1 MASPTK
7 QILKGVK
14 DLGEDGMAAMEAALL
29 ELTLFQLHR
38 HRTEIRRAGHQA
50 VKSKKSETS
59 KLLRAVTKTTLQ
71 TGEYVIP
78 REKAMALMA
87 DDPLSRA
94 VAKTFVTTGHVPD
107 GLEGVAKDRTITIPE
122 YKRQDGTV
130 VAEHTRTLPEGQSAR
145 AKKEREDIER
155 ELGEARDHFLREERK
170 AQRAKEEGDRDIFG
184 PRSQKLFDTKAKM
197 TLDAIDAVAEIGMK
211 AAENET
217 YNGAIRSFLHESS
230 LGQGI
235 VAVADYFS
243 KKGSKL
249 QFAAK
254 AIAEFGPVAGARIAY
269 SYFRYGGYDVPMK
282 QDGNRVVTEMGDTL
296 PKPTSAADTRNWA
309 IKALEKRLP
318 SREADDSGAEP
329 PSEGFLIDRDGNV
342 LAHAVGRGND
352 HFLPFSVK
360 HLRQMRKTS
369 GAEYVRRR
377 MFGGP
382 TVEDLHAA
390 MMMGADKLTV
400 VSNSGTYTMGLSG
413 RSHGIKMEHMQI
425 LQRYQDILD
434 KSKRLD
440 HAKYDSAMDALQSE
454 FPLHIFKETSKAGA
468 WKNDHDRIAPKNRF
482 MDQLRRAFDRL
493 GGEDEATRNELKTI
507 ADVERTVKETGRLPG
522 MRSSE
527 TTQQFYRRMVGQTGN
542 RQGALQQ
549 VEAFYRA
556 KGTNPSDVGWLKDE
570 RIRVRQPSSATR
582 TIHGERVEP
591 PRPVSV
597 RSSYTDPAAARARV
611 SQPQASVTMPRRA
624 RSRLEELGIDPEGYS
639 TSNSRHAKELAMAIN
654 SLPDQAWMDTLDD
667 KDFLNDLTSTFSEIR
682 T

>member
-14 DLGEDGMAAMEAALL
+14 DLGEDGIAAMEAALL
-29 ELTLFQLHR
+29 ELTLYQLHR
-38 HRTEIRRAGHQA
+38 HRTKIRRAGHNA
-50 VKSKKSETS
+50 VKAKKTETS
-59 KLLRAVTKTTLQ
+59 KLLRAVTKTSLA

-78 REKAMALMA
+78 REKAMALTA
-87 DDPLSRA
+87 DDPVSRA
-94 VAKTFVTTGHVPD
+94 VAKTFVDTGHVPD
-107 GLEGVAKDRTITIPE
+107 GLEEIFKDRTITIPE
-122 YKRQDGTV
+122 YQRQDGTV
-130 VAEHTRTLPEGQSAR
+130 VNEHTRTLPEGQSAR
-145 AKKEREDIER
+145 AKKERADIER

-170 AQRAKEEGDRDIFG
+170 AQRAKEEGGRDIFG
-184 PRSQKLFDTKAKM
+184 PLSQPLFDTKAKM

-230 LGQGI
+230 IGQGI

-282 QDGNRVVTEMGDTL
+282 QEGNRVVTEMGDTL

-309 IKALEKRLP
+309 IKALQKRLP

-329 PSEGFLIDRDGNV
+329 PSEGFLIDRSGNV

-360 HLRQMRKTS
+360 HLRKMRKTE

-382 TVEDLHAA
+382 TIEDLHAA

-400 VSNSGTYTMGLSG
+400 VSNSGTYTVGLSG

-434 KSKRLD
+434 KGKRLD
-440 HAKYDSAMDALQSE
+440 HRKYDSALDALQSE
-454 FPLHIFKETSKAGA
+454 FPLHIFKETSKSGP
-468 WKNDHDRIAPKNRF
+468 WSNDHDRIAPKSRF

-493 GGEDEATRNELKTI
+493 GGVEPSGPSQNLS
-507 ADVERTVKETGRLPG
+507 DVERTLKETGLLPG
-522 MRSSE
+522 QRKTESTE
-527 TTQQFYRRMVGQTGN
+527 QYYRRMVNQTGN
-542 RQGALQQ
+542 RQAAIQR
-549 VEAFYRA
+549 VEAFYRQ
-556 KGTNPSDVGWLKDE
+556 KGTPTNQVNWLKEEKRRVQQSTQGMRASDGT
-570 RIRVRQPSSATR
+570 RIMAPS
-582 TIHGERVEP
+582 RVET
-591 PRPVSV
+591 
-597 RSSYTDPAAARARV
+597 RSAWEDPAVARARV
-611 SQPQASVTMPRRA
+611 VQPQASVTVPQRA
-624 RSRLEELGIDPEGYS
+624 RQRLEAIGIDPKGY
-639 TSNSRHAKELAMAIN
+639 TTENSKHAKEMAMAIN
-654 SLPDQAWMDTLDD
+654 SLPDRMWED
-667 KDFLNDLTSTFSEIR
+667 KLSDEGFVQDLVSTFPNI
-682 T
+682 TT